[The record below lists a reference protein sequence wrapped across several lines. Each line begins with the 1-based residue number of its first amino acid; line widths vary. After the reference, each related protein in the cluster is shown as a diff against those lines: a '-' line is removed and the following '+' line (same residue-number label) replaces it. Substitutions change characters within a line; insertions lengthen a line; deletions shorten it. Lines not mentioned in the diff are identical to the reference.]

1 MTIGSSPFRRLVRS
15 CIPVFILLILCA
27 RQATGQEYV
36 IGPKDVLRIDV
47 WGEKDLSQDYGVSIF
62 GTIVMPLIG
71 EIRAAGLTERQLT
84 AELRKRLQADYLV
97 NPQVIVS
104 VKEYRSQRAL
114 VLGDA
119 AKPGLYPL
127 TGTTTL
133 LEILT
138 QAGGLSGG
146 ASREILLVRPVRLA
160 AKDGA
165 VIQGS
170 STIRRIEVDKI
181 QLDNPADN
189 LVLEDGD
196 TVMIPR
202 ANSVF
207 VLGEVKSPGSRPLG
221 RDTTILEVITMAGGF
236 TDKAATNG
244 VNVIRRTGGKEEILS
259 VDLSGDIPRNRNFV
273 LQNSDAIVVP
283 RGNSFFIFGE
293 VKSPGTFVLDK
304 GWTILEAITAAGGFT
319 NKAAPGRTKIIRST
333 PKGQETIFVDMNEI
347 INRGRRDKSI
357 PLVEND
363 VIVVPES
370 FF

>member
-1 MTIGSSPFRRLVRS
+1 MTTIAPLRS
-15 CIPVFILLILCA
+15 ILRCCLPCLAVLALLA
-27 RQATGQEYV
+27 RDAPAQEYV
-36 IGPKDVLRIDV
+36 IGPKDVLTIDV
-47 WGEKDLSQDYGVSIF
+47 WGEKDLSADYAVSIF
-62 GTIVMPLIG
+62 GTIQMPLIG
-71 EIRAAGLTERQLT
+71 EMLAAGLTERQL
-84 AELRKRLQADYLV
+84 AGEVRKRLQADYLV
-97 NPQVIVS
+97 NPQVNVS
-104 VKEYRSQRAL
+104 VKEYRSQRVL

-119 AKPGLYPL
+119 ARPGLYPL

-133 LEILT
+133 LEVLT

-160 AKDGA
+160 AKDGG

-170 STIRRIEVDKI
+170 NTIRRIEMDKI
-181 QLDNPADN
+181 QLDNREGNIA
-189 LVLEDGD
+189 LQDGD

-207 VLGEVKSPGSRPLG
+207 VLGEVKSPGDRPLG

-236 TDKAATNG
+236 TDKAAANG
-244 VNVIRRTGGKEEILS
+244 VKVIRKTGGQEDILS
-259 VDLSGDIPRNRNFV
+259 VDLSGEIPRNRNFV
-273 LQNSDAIVVP
+273 LQNSDAVIVP

-293 VKSPGTFVLDK
+293 VKNPGTFLLDK

-319 NKAAPGRTKIIRST
+319 GKAAPGRTKIIRST

>member
-1 MTIGSSPFRRLVRS
+1 VLA
-15 CIPVFILLILCA
+15 LLA
-27 RQATGQEYV
+27 QDVAAQEYV

-47 WGEKDLSQDYGVSIF
+47 WGEKDLSQEYAVSVS
-62 GTIVMPLIG
+62 GTIMMPLIG
-71 EIRAAGLTERQLT
+71 EVRAAGLTERKLG
-84 AELRKRLQADYLV
+84 EEVRRRLQADYLV
-97 NPQVIVS
+97 NPQVIVA
-104 VKEYRSQRAL
+104 VKEYRSQRVL

-133 LEILT
+133 LEVLT
-138 QAGGLSGG
+138 QSGGLSGG

-160 AKDGA
+160 ARDGS

-170 STIRRIEVDKI
+170 NTIRRIEMDKI

-189 LVLEDGD
+189 VLLEDGD

-207 VLGEVKSPGSRPLG
+207 VLGEVKNPGDRPLG
-221 RDTTILEVITMAGGF
+221 RDTSILEVITMAGGF
-236 TDKAATNG
+236 TDKAATNA
-244 VNVIRRTGGKEEILS
+244 VKVIRKTGGKEEILS
-259 VDLSGDIPRNRNFV
+259 VDLSGEIPRNRNFV
-273 LQNSDAIVVP
+273 LENSDAVLVP

-293 VKSPGTFVLDK
+293 VKSPGTYVLDK

-319 NKAAPGRTKIIRST
+319 GKAAPGRTKIIRST
-333 PKGQETIFVDMNEI
+333 PKGQETIYVDMNEI
-347 INRGRRDKSI
+347 INKGRRDKSV
-357 PLVEND
+357 PLIEND